1 MTTMPLADK
10 VHKFIEKESL
20 FDHSSQL
27 LVAVSGGVDS
37 MCLLQF
43 LHTNDYQVSVAHIN
57 YRLRDKE
64 SEQDQQLVESYCQS
78 RGIQCYVY
86 ELNSSQVAML
96 MSGNLQEKARDMR
109 YNFFTKVIREQQL
122 DHLCVAHHRDDQIET
137 MLINMTRGANLTG
150 LTAMHAQIDHVRRPF
165 LGITKGDIEEYAKQN
180 KVPYRLDQSNL
191 RSDYDR
197 NFIRNEILD
206 LLYSEIP
213 RSKTGLR
220 TTLNFLEE
228 DKRFRDYYLEQER
241 SKYVTQNGEFTIVNS
256 LNLLSEHATLGLL
269 LFYLIKE
276 FGFNKSQAE
285 LILQRQSEE
294 ERYFNSATHEAI
306 VKNDQLVIR
315 TLSKV
320 DSVNLFIE
328 DLGNYDLGSGVLTLS
343 SADHIQYSSDSNIE
357 LASIDFSNGPLVA
370 RNWSIGDRFSP
381 FGMKGQTKKLSDFF
395 GDIKLNRF
403 EKENVK
409 VLTQGDQIIWV
420 VGYRLSHDF
429 QVVDGIPPVRLSYE
443 SVKM

>member
-1 MTTMPLADK
+1 MPLADK
-10 VHKFIEKESL
+10 VRKFIEKESL
-20 FDHSSQL
+20 FDQSSKL

-78 RGIQCYVY
+78 KGIQCYVY
-86 ELNSSQVAML
+86 ALTSSQVAML
-96 MSGNLQEKARDMR
+96 KSGNLQEKARDIR
-109 YNFFTKVIREQQL
+109 YNFFNKVMKEQQF
-122 DHLCVAHHRDDQIET
+122 DHLCIAHHRDDQIET

-165 LGITKGDIEEYAKQN
+165 LCLAKGDIVEYAEQN
-180 KVPYRLDQSNL
+180 QVSYRLDQSNL
-191 RSDYDR
+191 KSDYDR
-197 NFIRNEILD
+197 NLIRNEVLD

>member
-1 MTTMPLADK
+1 MPLADK
-10 VHKFIEKESL
+10 VRKFIEKESL
-20 FDHSSQL
+20 FDQSSKL

-78 RGIQCYVY
+78 KGIQCYVY
-86 ELNSSQVAML
+86 ALTSSQVAML
-96 MSGNLQEKARDMR
+96 KSGNLQEKARDIR
-109 YNFFTKVIREQQL
+109 YNFFNKVMKEQQF
-122 DHLCVAHHRDDQIET
+122 DHLCIAHHRDDQIET

-165 LGITKGDIEEYAKQN
+165 LCLAKGDIVEYAEQN
-180 KVPYRLDQSNL
+180 QVSYRLDQSNL
-191 RSDYDR
+191 KSDYDR
-197 NFIRNEILD
+197 NFIRNEVLD
-206 LLYSEIP
+206 LL
-213 RSKTGLR
+213 
-220 TTLNFLEE
+220 
-228 DKRFRDYYLEQER
+228 
-241 SKYVTQNGEFTIVNS
+241 VVNS
-256 LNLLSEHATLGLL
+256 LNLVSEHATPGLL

-276 FGFNKSQAE
+276 FGINKSQAE
-285 LILQRQSEE
+285 LILQRQGEE
-294 ERYFNSATHEAI
+294 ERYFNTATHEAV
-306 VKNDQLVIR
+306 VKNDQLLIR

-320 DSVNLFIE
+320 DSVSLLIE

-343 SADHIQYSSDSNIE
+343 SANNIQYSSDSNIE

-395 GDIKLNRF
+395 GDLKLNRF
-403 EKENVK
+403 EKEKVK

-420 VGYRLSHDF
+420 VGYRLSHNF
-429 QVVDGIPPVRLSYE
+429 QVVDGIPPIRLSYE
-443 SVKM
+443 SVSM